1 MIISKSINIL
11 FCSIFILMLGCT
23 NQSRLNPSSNENE
36 NIIEKPKP
44 KIVYLFFEVEKS
56 ADGKDIIQ
64 LTDKKVSEGFF
75 KNEDFGMAKDINN
88 SFYKIVL
95 FDKNDQIFKTSI
107 IDNPLSPVFESY
119 TENSMEKQIGKLS
132 KAEFFY
138 RYNDSGNISKL
149 EIHKSENDNSTL
161 IFILKL

>member
-1 MIISKSINIL
+1 MIINKTNKIL
-11 FCSIFILMLGCT
+11 FYSLLTVILACT
-23 NQSRLNPSSNENE
+23 NQSAVHSSAENQRTNENV
-36 NIIEKPKP
+36 KPQM
-44 KIVYLFFEVEKS
+44 VYLFFEVEKS
-56 ADGKDIIQ
+56 ADGKDIVQ

-75 KNEDFGMAKDINN
+75 KNEDFGTAKDITN
-88 SFYKIVL
+88 SFYKIIL

-119 TENSMEKQIGKLS
+119 TESSMEKQIGKLS

-149 EIHKSENDNSTL
+149 EIHKSENDKSFL
-161 IFILKL
+161 IFTLKL